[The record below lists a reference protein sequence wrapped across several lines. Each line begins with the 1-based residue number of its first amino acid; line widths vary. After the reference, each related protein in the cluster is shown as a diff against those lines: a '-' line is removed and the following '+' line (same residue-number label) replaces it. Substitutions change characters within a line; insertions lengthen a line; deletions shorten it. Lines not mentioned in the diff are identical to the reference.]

1 VRGLDFDTA
10 NRAQTPF
17 NLVPLATTW
26 ITNAAKAKGQTLT
39 QDQIETQL
47 VAITG
52 LDRKFLKPLTDDLSE
67 TEDITAKG
75 TEVELNLNA
84 NRYWTAK
91 LNFTRQESINTNIAP
106 GLVSWIAERMPVWQ
120 KIIDPELN
128 RPWFTERYGNINSAS
143 QLLAANVTAPLGVAL
158 ASQGK
163 SRPQVRRY
171 RLNAATSYQLAGLT
185 EQSFLKRVSIGG
197 AARWEDKGAIGYY
210 GVQQLPAVI
219 TDLDPNRPIWD
230 KSHLYLD
237 AFMSY
242 RTRLWREKV
251 GATFQLN
258 VRNLTEGG
266 RLQPISA
273 YPNGRPAA
281 FRIIDPRM
289 FILTT
294 TFDL

>member
-1 VRGLDFDTA
+1 
-10 NRAQTPF
+10 
-17 NLVPLATTW
+17 
-26 ITNAAKAKGQTLT
+26 
-39 QDQIETQL
+39 
-47 VAITG
+47 
-52 LDRKFLKPLTDDLSE
+52 
-67 TEDITAKG
+67 
-75 TEVELNLNA
+75 VELNLNA